1 MSFDLSL
8 LAADSTVQELERCEK
23 LAGIVRQIELP
34 ERRKAF
40 LAPALQT
47 LAQAEPEGEAV
58 VRTLFYV
65 GTTWR
70 NHLAKVDRLVHLRKL
85 SARRDRGESFGE
97 SLDPL
102 LDSLGG
108 VDLSAYSQALHGAVE
123 TGIFPDPAV
132 VAILPF
138 EAACLRERTRHLAD
152 TADPYN
158 MKTMARLL
166 PLLRILDE
174 LADRL
179 DVLHA
184 EATSGVTQE
193 PDLGLV
199 KFLGDK
205 EYDALGKI
213 LREDPFGRELSDLL
227 AIQRRLQL
235 DPPVISALFTLSK
248 SLHLPRPEAGWLEM
262 LSFWLRSVDPAGPRW
277 TVRCGVAPYL
287 AKLLVRGGIK
297 AEAGGVSFAVSD
309 LVLPALLDAHTASVD
324 LSSGRKPPPPD
335 WKGLVLCNI
344 TRDTLITSFLA
355 NHKCVRIPGMVECIV
370 VNTRSLQILSL
381 IATKRD
387 LYTGHQNKGVPA
399 ALLRSRSK
407 IPMSLLR
414 RFIHIRFVSRADL
427 KDLAIRAP
435 RADVQKDIE
444 MYLATI

>member
-1 MSFDLSL
+1 MSFELSL
-8 LAADSTVQELERCEK
+8 LAADSSVQELERCEK
-23 LAGIVRQIELP
+23 LSGIVRQIELP

-40 LAPALQT
+40 LAPALHALGQMD
-47 LAQAEPEGEAV
+47 PDGESV

-97 SLDPL
+97 SLDGL
-102 LDSLGG
+102 LDSLVG
-108 VDLSAYSQALHGAVE
+108 VDLSAYAQALHVAVE
-123 TGIFPDPAV
+123 TGIFPDRSA

-138 EAACLRERTRHLAD
+138 EASCLRERTRHLAD

-158 MKTMARLL
+158 MRTMARLL

-179 DVLHA
+179 DVLHS
-184 EATSGVTQE
+184 EVVSGVSQE

-205 EYDALGKI
+205 EFDALGKI
-213 LREDPFGRELSDLL
+213 LREDPFGRELWDLL

-235 DPPVISALFTLSK
+235 DPPILSALFTLAR
-248 SLHLPRPEAGWLEM
+248 SLRLPRPDAPWIEM
-262 LSFWLRSVDPAGPRW
+262 LSFWFRAVEANRAHWSIRCAVPA
-277 TVRCGVAPYL
+277 YL
-287 AKLLVRGGIK
+287 AKLLDR
-297 AEAGGVSFAVSD
+297 AGAKVEGSTLSFSVSD
-309 LVLPALLDAHTASVD
+309 LILPALLDAHTASVD

-335 WKGLVLCNI
+335 WKGLVLSNI

-355 NHKCVRIPGMVECIV
+355 NHKCVRVPGMVECVV
-370 VNTRSLQILSL
+370 VNSRSLQILSL

-399 ALLRSRSK
+399 ALLRSRCK
-407 IPMSLLR
+407 IPMNLLR
-414 RFIHIRFVSRADL
+414 RFIHIRFVSRAEL
-427 KDLAIRAP
+427 KDLAVRAP
-435 RADVQKDIE
+435 RADVQKEIE

>member
-1 MSFDLSL
+1 MSFELSL

-23 LAGIVRQIELP
+23 LSGIVRQIELP

-47 LAQAEPEGEAV
+47 LGQAEPDGESV
-58 VRTLFYV
+58 IRTLFYV

-70 NHLAKVDRLVHLRKL
+70 NHLAKVQQLVHLRKL
-85 SARRDRGESFGE
+85 SARRDRAESFGE
-97 SLDPL
+97 NLDRL
-102 LDSLGG
+102 LDSLMGL
-108 VDLSAYSQALHGAVE
+108 DLSAYARALHGAVE

-132 VAILPF
+132 MAILPF

-184 EATSGVTQE
+184 ESTSGVTQE

-205 EYDALGKI
+205 EYDALGK
-213 LREDPFGRELSDLL
+213 LWREDPFGRELLDLL
-227 AIQRRLQL
+227 TIQRRLQL
-235 DPPVISALFTLSK
+235 DPPVISALFTLSR
-248 SLHLPRPEAGWLEM
+248 SLRLPHPEAPWLEM
-262 LSFWLRSVDPAGPRW
+262 LSFWFRSVDPSRPHWALRC
-277 TVRCGVAPYL
+277 TVPGYL
-287 AKLLVRGGIK
+287 AKLLSRGGVKIEG
-297 AEAGGVSFAVSD
+297 AMLSFSAGD

-335 WKGLVLCNI
+335 WKGLVLSNI

-355 NHKCVRIPGMVECIV
+355 NHKCVRVPGMVECVV

-399 ALLRSRSK
+399 ALLRSRCK
-407 IPMSLLR
+407 IPMNLLR
-414 RFIHIRFVSRADL
+414 RFIHIRFVSRAEL
-427 KDLAIRAP
+427 KDLAVRAP
-435 RADVQKDIE
+435 RADVQKEIE
-444 MYLATI
+444 FYLATI